1 MDERKPINYEAVII
15 YVDGAREAL
24 EGAQYNLN
32 GDFYGIAVYAFFLR
46 CHGFASAPGSHP
58 EQTFERAGY
67 LESYLSE
74 RGYL

>member
-32 GDFYGIAVYAFFLR
+32 GDFYGIAVNRAYYAFFYAATALLLTLDLTR
-46 CHGFASAPGSHP
+46 SKHSSVLA
-58 EQTFERAGY
+58 T
-67 LESYLSE
+67 LS
-74 RGYL
+74 RI